1 MFKRVIIV
9 LAGGAAAMLFISFG
23 SLVATA
29 ETVDFQREVR
39 PILASKCYACHGP
52 DDQTREADL
61 RLDVSVGNYAIAPGS
76 RDDSELWAR
85 ITSDDADLRMP
96 PSESHEPLSKEQIE
110 TLGRWID
117 TGAAY
122 QTHWSFELPTRPTA
136 PEVAPIAEANGRIDH
151 WIQAKLQASGLK
163 PSPQADGYALVRRL
177 YLDLTGIPPTPEQA
191 DRFAQDRSPVAYER
205 LVDELLASPDYAER
219 WARPWLDLARYADT
233 NGYEKDRPRT
243 IWPYRD
249 WVLKAIAA
257 DMPFDEFSI
266 RQLAGDMLPNAS
278 NDDLVATGFH
288 RNTML
293 NEEGGIDP
301 LEFRFHAM
309 TDRVATTGLVWMGLT
324 TGCAQCHAHKYDPI
338 THRDYYAMMAI
349 MNNADEV
356 EQEIDAGQL
365 AERRREIEAEILV
378 HEDRWIDT
386 NFAEKDVEATVDA
399 TGDSVRTAYQAWRD
413 SLVQA
418 ATEWHVVRPL
428 RMDSTSP
435 NLALQDDGSILAS
448 GDVTKRDVY
457 RFEFDL
463 RREGLASLEQAT
475 AIRLEALPD
484 DSLPAKGPGMAY
496 YEGRRGDFFLS
507 ELTVQVNGTPVKLR
521 DASHSYGKNGLGS
534 GSTDAANVIDGEG
547 STGWSTA
554 EAEGTANRWVAN
566 FDKPLALDQ
575 PIEITLVFE
584 RHYAAPLGRMRFSL
598 ARRDNNAVAV
608 SLPAELESFVAGAKR
623 SPDPVKSPAPVKSP
637 ELERELQR
645 RFFQTA
651 EAVKESYA
659 PIAALRKKMP
669 VSVRTLVMR
678 ERTQNDRETHRHHR
692 GEYLQA
698 REEVEPGI
706 LEAFVRY
713 SDSLPTN
720 RLEFARWLV
729 SDANPLVGR
738 VTVDRAWREF
748 FGRGI
753 VHTAGDYGTQS
764 EPPSH
769 PELLDELALDL
780 TQSGWSIKRLHR
792 EIVMSATYRQS
803 SHRQSN
809 GDAQKA
815 VNADPE
821 NRLLAIGPRRRLEAE
836 RLRDTM
842 LAASGL
848 VTRQFGGPSVYPPQP
863 QSVTA
868 LAYGASRWP
877 TSQGGDRYRRSVYTY
892 AKRTA
897 PFAAFTVFD
906 GPTGELCLPRR
917 DVSNS
922 PLQSL
927 TLMNDEMYVEI
938 ASMTVQAILRAN
950 GKLSEQE
957 MALNLFRRF
966 LTRKPDANEIES
978 ILRFYRS
985 MPPDAGSDE
994 ARWKWVA
1001 RALMNLDEAITT
1013 P

>member
-1 MFKRVIIV
+1 MFTRVIIV
-9 LAGGAAAMLFISFG
+9 LAGTTAALLFISFG
-23 SLVATA
+23 CQVATA

-52 DDQTREADL
+52 DDQKREADL
-61 RLDVSVGNYAIAPGS
+61 RLDVAEANHAIAPGS

-96 PSESHEPLSKEQIE
+96 PSESHEPLSKDQVE

-117 TGAAY
+117 AGATY
-122 QTHWSFELPTRPTA
+122 ETHWAFELPTRSSA
-136 PEVAPIAEANGRIDH
+136 PALAPIAEANGRIDH
-151 WIQAKLQASGLK
+151 WIQAKLQANGLK
-163 PSPQADGYALVRRL
+163 PSPQADAYALVRRL
-177 YLDLTGIPPTPEQA
+177 YLDLTGLPPTPEQA
-191 DRFAQDRSPVAYER
+191 DRFVEDRSPVAYER

-324 TGCAQCHAHKYDPI
+324 TGCAQCHTHKYDPI

-365 AERRREIEAEILV
+365 AERRRAIEAEI
-378 HEDRWIDT
+378 HGQEERWIDSH
-386 NFAEKDVEATVDA
+386 FAEKSAAATSDVQSESAS
-399 TGDSVRTAYQAWRD
+399 DSIPAAYKAWRD
-413 SLVQA
+413 SVAQA
-418 ATEWHVVRPL
+418 AADWHVVRPL
-428 RMDSTSP
+428 RMESTSP

-448 GDVTKRDVY
+448 GDATKRDVY

-463 RREGLASLEQAT
+463 RREGLESLGHVT

-484 DSLPAKGPGMAY
+484 ESLPAKGPGMTY

-566 FDKPLALDQ
+566 FDKPLATDQ

-584 RHYAAPLGRMRFSL
+584 RHYAAPLGRLRFSL
-598 ARRDNNAVAV
+598 ARRDDNAVAV
-608 SLPAELESFVAGAKR
+608 SLPAELESFVSGKKR
-623 SPDPVKSPAPVKSP
+623 SPDAEQAPSF
-637 ELERELQR
+637 ERELQR
-645 RFFQTA
+645 LFFQTA
-651 EAVKESYA
+651 EAAREAYA
-659 PIAALRKKMP
+659 PIAALRNQMP
-669 VSVRTLVMR
+669 ASVRTLVMR
-678 ERTQNDRETHRHHR
+678 ERTQNGRETHRHHR

-698 REEVEPGI
+698 RETVEPGI
-706 LEAFVRY
+706 LEAFTQY
-713 SDSLPTN
+713 TESLPTN
-720 RLEFARWLV
+720 RLEFAQWLV

-803 SHRQSN
+803 SHRHSSEHAREAAN
-809 GDAQKA
+809 
-815 VNADPE
+815 VDPE
-821 NRLLAIGPRRRLEAE
+821 NHLLAIGPRRRLEAE

-868 LAYGASRWP
+868 LAYGASHWP

-938 ASMTVQAILRAN
+938 ASMAVQDVVRIN
-950 GKLSEQE
+950 GKLSDEE
-957 MALNLFRRF
+957 MATALFRRF
-966 LTRKPDANEIES
+966 LTRKPEANEIEA
-978 ILRFYRS
+978 ILGFYRS
-985 MPPDAGSDE
+985 MSPDAGSDE
-994 ARWKWVA
+994 ERWKWVA